1 MYKRG
6 EKIYTLEQ
14 NIVVK
19 RFGVIS
25 SEILEKVVNE
35 IYDLITDLKTH
46 E

>member
-25 SEILEKVVNE
+25 TDILTKVVNE
-35 IYDLITDLKTH
+35 IHALIT